1 MSALTTEPLDG
12 RELAGTNRLSIQSPY
27 AMNISFVYWI
37 WSHDHPFQR
46 WNKWPVNNAFML
58 LHVYLYEHPNWCLF
72 CPGFEPGTR
81 KFKSKE
87 TSVLPLCQGYSIQSC
102 RRFEPVTSYLAGW
115 DSEHWAM
122 GMATEYYQ
130 EISPNFWV
138 SALTTEPLG
147 RWELVMTICEPR
159 TPRLR
164 TSRRAFYH
172 YAKCTA
178 WQVTENLNLENLSL
192 HHWAIANYY
201 IEYWSIAHKPRFLLG
216 STQSHQLTADCQ
228 LT

>member
-1 MSALTTEPLDG
+1 
-12 RELAGTNRLSIQSPY
+12 
-27 AMNISFVYWI
+27 MNISFVYWI

-87 TSVLPLCQGYSIQSC
+87 TSVLPMCHRYSIQSC
-102 RRFEPVTSYLAGW
+102 RQLEPVTSYLTGW
-115 DSEHWAM
+115 DSKHWAM

-147 RWELVMTICEPR
+147 RRELVMTICVHFGQEFWSHDHPFQRWNKWPVNNAFMLLHVYLYEHPNWCLFCPGFEPGTR
-159 TPRLR
+159 KFKSKE
-164 TSRRAFYH
+164 TSVLPMCQGYSIQSCRRFEP
-172 YAKCTA
+172 
-178 WQVTENLNLENLSL
+178 VTSYLTGWDSE
-192 HHWAIANYY
+192 HWAMGMAAS
-201 IEYWSIAHKPRFLLG
+201 W
-216 STQSHQLTADCQ
+216 
-228 LT
+228 